1 MQVYGRVSLTSSSA
15 TLQVDVPLGYVSFAW
30 TTGNGAVND
39 VTFTIRD
46 VENQV
51 VYAYS
56 GSALD
61 LEEGIFLHTNN
72 SCGNG
77 ADCGMPTDLYAEVLD
92 DQDVFLAWEPSSESE
107 DYNVYRDGVLV
118 GTVRGHIPEFVD
130 AEPALGGHCYQVTAF
145 CTSGESEP
153 TNEACVT
160 IGEGCQPATDLWFEI
175 TPNNKVKLTWVR
187 PEHDNGLTQFVI
199 YRTKESDKDWREI
212 KTVSPSSTS
221 SIDNGALEDET
232 SYLYRLVAYYYDKIV
247 TRCRRGQ
254 NTMHRSFS

>member
-77 ADCGMPTDLYAEVLD
+77 ADCGMPTDLYAEILD

-107 DYNVYRDGVLV
+107 DYNVYRDGACRITGFKSDFSKSV
-118 GTVRGHIPEFVD
+118 PS
-130 AEPALGGHCYQVTAF
+130 PTARHW
-145 CTSGESEP
+145 
-153 TNEACVT
+153 ACVSRRNVPA
-160 IGEGCQPATDLWFEI
+160 GC
-175 TPNNKVKLTWVR
+175 TPV
-187 PEHDNGLTQFVI
+187 
-199 YRTKESDKDWREI
+199 
-212 KTVSPSSTS
+212 
-221 SIDNGALEDET
+221 
-232 SYLYRLVAYYYDKIV
+232 
-247 TRCRRGQ
+247 
-254 NTMHRSFS
+254 